1 MTKTLRLLFA
11 FMLIPIGAS
20 AQWQFQSV
28 FPDTSGGKTSPI
40 TNTAHG
46 IAVDGQ
52 GKVWVGPYNSSL
64 VPFTYPEGITST
76 TARRNMVRV
85 FNTDG
90 TEASFSPLYG
100 SMVGDTLMKF
110 APITGLTSDAD
121 GNIYIAVHGYRI
133 ASAPTATTR
142 DDGGI
147 WRSDRAF
154 IHKYAPNGTLIRVYD
169 VTEVRVAATPTAL
182 QVAHAPNSPGVT
194 TDGNIA
200 VSYVFGGSPIKIYD
214 GTTGA
219 VITTVTAAKRGFSRS
234 FAITPDG
241 NRLLSPNSG
250 DGGMIDEWVSPDG
263 VFGEYKRDS
272 TRALGLGMQA
282 GAVVY
287 YPGGILY
294 ASAAGIGN
302 NPDALA
308 PWNSTRTYGLSV
320 NSGRAVDSLRWQYA
334 EGATAFVIPRSMAV
348 SADGLTMY
356 LGTFSTGVPAVQ
368 KFTRASQTS
377 VDRDNVRAD
386 GFALSQNYP
395 NPFNPSTSISYTLP
409 EAGMTT
415 LKVYDMLGREVAT
428 LVNGVVSQ
436 GTHSVTFNASNLGSG
451 VYMYEL
457 RSGNTRITNKMTLMK

>member
-1 MTKTLRLLFA
+1 MTKTLRILFA
-11 FMLIPIGAS
+11 FLLIPVGAS

-28 FPDTSGGKTSPI
+28 FPDTSGGKASPI

-46 IAVDGQ
+46 IAVDGE

-64 VPFTYPEGITST
+64 VPFTYPSGIVST

-85 FNTDG
+85 YNSDG
-90 TEASFSPLYG
+90 TEAAFSPLYW
-100 SMVGDTLMKF
+100 SNVGDSLLKF
-110 APITGLTSDAD
+110 APITGLTSDAS
-121 GNIYIAVHGYRI
+121 GNVYIASHGYRL
-133 ASAPTATTR
+133 ASAPTDSTR

-154 IHKYAPNGTLIRVYD
+154 IHKYAPNGTLIKVFD
-169 VTEVRVAATPTAL
+169 VTEVRVAATATAL

-200 VSYVFGGSPIKIYD
+200 VSYVFGGSPIKIFD
-214 GTTGA
+214 GTTGD
-219 VITTVTAAKRGFSRS
+219 VITTVTASKRGFSRS
-234 FAITPDG
+234 FAISPDG
-241 NRLLSPNSG
+241 NRLFSPNSG

-272 TRALGLGMQA
+272 TRTLGLGMQS

-294 ASAAGIGN
+294 ATAAGIGN
-302 NPDALA
+302 NPDAQA

-320 NSGRAVDSLRWQYA
+320 NSGQKVDSLRWEY
-334 EGATAFVIPRSMAV
+334 GTATAFAIPRSIAI

-356 LGTFSTGVPAVQ
+356 LGTFSTGIPAVQ
-368 KFTRASQTS
+368 KFTRTSQTS
-377 VDRDNVRAD
+377 VERDNQRTD

-436 GTHSVTFNASNLGSG
+436 GSHTVTFNAENLGSG

>member
-1 MTKTLRLLFA
+1 MTKTLRILFA

-28 FPDTSGGKTSPI
+28 FPDTSGGKASPI
-40 TNTAHG
+40 INSAHG
-46 IAVDGQ
+46 LAIDAE
-52 GKVWVGPYNSSL
+52 GKVWVGPH
-64 VPFTYPEGITST
+64 YPTAGT
-76 TARRNMVRV
+76 TAPNVVHV
-85 FNTDG
+85 FNTNG
-90 TEASFSPLYG
+90 TPASFSPITNVT
-100 SMVGDTLMKF
+100 VGDSTLRLGR
-110 APITGLTSDAD
+110 ITGMSNDTE
-121 GNIYIAVHGYRI
+121 GNVYVSVHGFRL
-133 ASAPTATTR
+133 
-142 DDGGI
+142 G
-147 WRSDRAF
+147 
-154 IHKYAPNGTLIRVYD
+154 NGTNGSGTIILTKSFVYKFSPSGSLIKLYD
-169 VTEVRVAATPTAL
+169 VTVMRDPT
-182 QVAHAPNSPGVT
+182 VAHAPNRVGLIQ
-194 TDGNIA
+194 GGYMA
-200 VSYVFGGSPIKIYD
+200 VSFVFGASPIIIYD
-214 GTTGA
+214 TATGEQVA
-219 VITTVTAAKRGFSRS
+219 TVTSNKRGFSRS
-234 FAITPDG
+234 FEASPDG
-241 NRLLSPNSG
+241 TRLFSPNSG
-250 DGGMIDEWVSPDG
+250 DGGLIDEWVSPDG

-272 TRALGLGMQA
+272 TRALGLGMQS
-282 GAVVY
+282 GTVIY

-334 EGATAFVIPRSMAV
+334 EGATAFIIPRSMAL
-348 SADGLTMY
+348 SPDGLTMY

>member
-1 MTKTLRLLFA
+1 
-11 FMLIPIGAS
+11 
-20 AQWQFQSV
+20 
-28 FPDTSGGKTSPI
+28 
-40 TNTAHG
+40 
-46 IAVDGQ
+46 
-52 GKVWVGPYNSSL
+52 
-64 VPFTYPEGITST
+64 
-76 TARRNMVRV
+76 
-85 FNTDG
+85 
-90 TEASFSPLYG
+90 
-100 SMVGDTLMKF
+100 
-110 APITGLTSDAD
+110 
-121 GNIYIAVHGYRI
+121 
-133 ASAPTATTR
+133 
-142 DDGGI
+142 
-147 WRSDRAF
+147 
-154 IHKYAPNGTLIRVYD
+154 
-169 VTEVRVAATPTAL
+169 
-182 QVAHAPNSPGVT
+182 VT

-200 VSYVFGGSPIKIYD
+200 VSFVFGGSPIKIYD
-214 GTTGA
+214 GSTGA
-219 VITTVTAAKRGFSRS
+219 VITTVTASKRGFSRS
-234 FAITPDG
+234 FAISPDG
-241 NRLLSPNSG
+241 NRLFSPNSG

-356 LGTFSTGVPAVQ
+356 LGTFSVGVPAVQ
-368 KFTRASQTS
+368 KFTRSAVTS
-377 VDRDNVRAD
+377 VENDNVRAD

-415 LKVYDMLGREVAT
+415 LKVYDMLGREVAV

-436 GTHSVTFNASNLGSG
+436 GTHSVMFNAANLGSG
-451 VYMYEL
+451 VYLYEL